1 MFVKE
6 KKDKVA
12 IKLIDILKSRLDL
25 LLEDNWETLV
35 FFGGCWGSSIAPRY
49 IITFN
54 DGTDIKEG

>member
-12 IKLIDILKSRLDL
+12 IKLIDLLKSRLNL

-35 FFGGCWGSSIAPRY
+35 FLENAGGQV
-49 IITFN
+49 
-54 DGTDIKEG
+54 